1 MIRRYENEHEVDLLI
16 NDDEH
21 YEEYTRD
28 HHFIHRSSSKGKG
41 KYVVKTRR

>member
-1 MIRRYENEHEVDLLI
+1 MIRIYEGEHEVDLSSD
-16 NDDEH
+16 NNEH

-41 KYVVKTRR
+41 NQVAKRRR